1 MLEMFKPNFE
11 FIPKFKA
18 WIFEENKMVDAIS
31 ISLDRKFICFEED
44 FEEYSRFR
52 TLPFEDI
59 ELLQYT
65 NRLDK
70 NKKEIY
76 AGDIIKLDRRCIKN
90 IYKGYDYGYVQ
101 FNKYWSGF
109 DIYIPEKDMC
119 IELDLSYEKYFE
131 IVGNIFENEEVL
143 NNEN

>member
-18 WIFEENKMVDAIS
+18 WIFEENKMVDVTA
-31 ISLDRKFICFEED
+31 ISLDRKFIYFEGE
-44 FEEYSRFR
+44 FEKDAILK

-76 AGDIIKLDRRCIKN
+76 VGDIIKLDRKCIKT

-109 DIYIPEKDMC
+109 DIYIPESDMC
-119 IELDLSYEKYFE
+119 IELDLLYEKYFE
-131 IVGNIFENEEVL
+131 IVGNIFENEEEL
-143 NNEN
+143 NNDN